1 MAGELTSL
9 AAICCS
15 VAIVTDNH
23 PRFVAGRS
31 VLSTPPLGGVY
42 HVSL

>member
-9 AAICCS
+9 AATYCS
-15 VAIVTDNH
+15 VAIVTENH
-23 PRFVAGRS
+23 PRFVA
-31 VLSTPPLGGVY
+31 TPPSGGVY

>member
-9 AAICCS
+9 AATYCS
-15 VAIVTDNH
+15 VAIVTNH
-23 PRFVAGRS
+23 PRFVA
-31 VLSTPPLGGVY
+31 TPPSGGVY